1 MLLNYHYWYFSN
13 VLDEN
18 ICNKIIREAN
28 RLKDQKAIT
37 GHTGRQSNKKFKDL
51 TKEQKTRL
59 KKTRNSNVVWLNNS
73 WIYEL
78 LHPYVKTA
86 NVNAGWNF
94 QWERSEPIQFTKY
107 KLNQFYDWHQD
118 PFLDLPKEGPF
129 MGLTRKLS
137 TVVTLTDSSEYEG
150 GELEFDLRNLS
161 EGTGNNIIT
170 CKEILPKGSIV
181 VFPSH
186 IWHRVKPVKKGT
198 RYSLVMWSNGKP
210 FV

>member
-1 MLLNYHYWYFSN
+1 MLLNYHYWYFSGA
-13 VLDEN
+13 LDQN

-37 GHTGRQSNKKFKDL
+37 GDAEKKYKFKNL

-59 KKTRNSNVVWLNNS
+59 KKTRNSNVVWLSSS
-73 WIYEL
+73 WIYGL
-78 LHPYVKTA
+78 LHHYVKTA
-86 NVNAGWNF
+86 NINAGWNF
-94 QWERSEPIQFTKY
+94 QWEKSEPIQFTKY
-107 KLNQFYDWHQD
+107 KLNQFYNWHQD
-118 PFLDLPKEGPF
+118 PFPIPQEEEGPF
-129 MGLTRKLS
+129 KGLIRKLS
-137 TVVTLTDSSEYEG
+137 TIVTLTDSSEYKG
-150 GELEFDLRNLS
+150 GELEFDLRNS
-161 EGTGNNIIT
+161 SKGKGNNIMT
-170 CKEILPKGSIV
+170 CKEIMPRGSIV